1 MAENENN
8 TVLEYSKARI
18 YQRVFSFF
26 IDLFLAVLLGMII
39 NSLCGLVTSVVPKY
53 QEVLQERIEL
63 QDQSGL
69 FDENQ
74 KLWTLSLEGSDMTI
88 QEKKELLSTRLDE
101 FYHNDVFFEDDT
113 FYQSYQKRKNEAV
126 NEKGELLFELISG
139 SYVEKDFSD
148 DVYYSFYQKEFENYA
163 SAALSHNVRFA
174 DLSNLIVRIS
184 VIEIVLSMSVGFAL
198 SFVIMPL
205 ILKRGRKTIGMY
217 LFKISLVGGDALNVR
232 GKILL
237 FRNVLL
243 LLIGYWLT
251 IFTFGI
257 PWLVSLTM
265 MTFSKTGQDFF
276 DYMSGTYVVSTKDK
290 DIYLDY
296 AEYLAR
302 TEESKKASIEN
313 RDFEMTR

>member
-53 QEVLQERIEL
+53 QEVLQERIVL
-63 QDQSGL
+63 LDQSGL

-113 FYQSYQKRKNEAV
+113 FYQSYQKRKSEAV
-126 NEKGELLFELISG
+126 NEKGELLFKLISG

-232 GKILL
+232 GKTLL

>member
-8 TVLEYSKARI
+8 MVLEYSKARI

-113 FYQSYQKRKNEAV
+113 FYQSYQKRKSEAV
-126 NEKGELLFELISG
+126 NEKGELLFNLISG

-232 GKILL
+232 GKTLL
-237 FRNVLL
+237 FKNVLL

>member
-113 FYQSYQKRKNEAV
+113 FYQSYQKRKSEAV
-126 NEKGELLFELISG
+126 NEKGELLFQLISG

-232 GKILL
+232 GKTLL

-243 LLIGYWLT
+243 FLIGYWLT

>member
-53 QEVLQERIEL
+53 QDVLQERIEL

-113 FYQSYQKRKNEAV
+113 FYQSYQKRKSEAV
-126 NEKGELLFELISG
+126 NEKGELLFQLISG

-232 GKILL
+232 GKTLV
-237 FRNVLL
+237 FRNALL

>member
-113 FYQSYQKRKNEAV
+113 FYQSYQKRKSEAV
-126 NEKGELLFELISG
+126 NEKGELLFKLISG

-232 GKILL
+232 GKTLL
-237 FRNVLL
+237 FRNVFL

>member
-113 FYQSYQKRKNEAV
+113 FYQSYQKRKSEAV
-126 NEKGELLFELISG
+126 NEKGELLFQLISG

-232 GKILL
+232 GKTLL
-237 FRNVLL
+237 FRNVFL

>member
-113 FYQSYQKRKNEAV
+113 FYQSYQKRKSEAV
-126 NEKGELLFELISG
+126 NKKGELLFELISG

-232 GKILL
+232 GKTLL

>member
-113 FYQSYQKRKNEAV
+113 FYQSYQKRKSEAV

-243 LLIGYWLT
+243 LLIGYCLT
-251 IFTFGI
+251 IFTLGI

>member
-113 FYQSYQKRKNEAV
+113 FYQSYQKRKSEAI
-126 NEKGELLFELISG
+126 NEKGELLFQLISG

-232 GKILL
+232 GKTLL

>member
-113 FYQSYQKRKNEAV
+113 FYQSYQKRKSEAV
-126 NEKGELLFELISG
+126 NEKGELLFNLISG

-184 VIEIVLSMSVGFAL
+184 VIEIALSMSVGFAL

-232 GKILL
+232 GKTLL

>member
-18 YQRVFSFF
+18 YQRMFSFF

-113 FYQSYQKRKNEAV
+113 FYQSYQKRKSEAV
-126 NEKGELLFELISG
+126 NEKGELLFKLISG

-232 GKILL
+232 GKTLL

-313 RDFEMTR
+313 QDFEMTR

>member
-113 FYQSYQKRKNEAV
+113 FYQSYQKRKSEAV
-126 NEKGELLFELISG
+126 NEKGELLFELISD
-139 SYVEKDFSD
+139 SYVEKDVSD

-232 GKILL
+232 GKTLL

>member
-1 MAENENN
+1 MAEDENN

-113 FYQSYQKRKNEAV
+113 FYQSYQKRKSEAV
-126 NEKGELLFELISG
+126 NEKGELLFNLISG

-232 GKILL
+232 GKTLL

>member
-113 FYQSYQKRKNEAV
+113 FYQSYQKRKSEAV
-126 NEKGELLFELISG
+126 NEKGELLFKLISG

-232 GKILL
+232 GKTLL
-237 FRNVLL
+237 FRNALL

>member
-53 QEVLQERIEL
+53 QEVLQERIVL

-113 FYQSYQKRKNEAV
+113 FYQSYQKRKSEAV
-126 NEKGELLFELISG
+126 NEKGELLFKLISG

-232 GKILL
+232 GKTLL

-243 LLIGYWLT
+243 LLIGYWLM

>member
-53 QEVLQERIEL
+53 QEVLQERIVL

-113 FYQSYQKRKNEAV
+113 FYQSYQKRKSEAV
-126 NEKGELLFELISG
+126 NEKGELLFELISD

-232 GKILL
+232 GKTLL

>member
-53 QEVLQERIEL
+53 QEVLQERIVL

-113 FYQSYQKRKNEAV
+113 FYQSYQKRKSEAV
-126 NEKGELLFELISG
+126 NEKGELLFKLISD

>member
-53 QEVLQERIEL
+53 QEVLQERIVL

-113 FYQSYQKRKNEAV
+113 FYQSYQKRKSEAV
-126 NEKGELLFELISG
+126 NEKGELLFELISD

-237 FRNVLL
+237 FRNVFL

>member
-39 NSLCGLVTSVVPKY
+39 NSRCGLVTSVVPKY
-53 QEVLQERIEL
+53 QEVLQERIVL

-101 FYHNDVFFEDDT
+101 FYHNDVFFDDDT
-113 FYQSYQKRKNEAV
+113 FYQSYQKRKSEAV
-126 NEKGELLFELISG
+126 NEKGELLFKLISG

-232 GKILL
+232 GKTLL

>member
-1 MAENENN
+1 MAKNENN

-113 FYQSYQKRKNEAV
+113 FYQSYQKRKSEAV
-126 NEKGELLFELISG
+126 NEKGELLFQLISG

-232 GKILL
+232 GKTLL

>member
-101 FYHNDVFFEDDT
+101 FYHNAVFFEDDT
-113 FYQSYQKRKNEAV
+113 FYQSYQKRKSEAV

-232 GKILL
+232 GKTLL

>member
-53 QEVLQERIEL
+53 QEVLQERIVL
-63 QDQSGL
+63 KDQSGL

-113 FYQSYQKRKNEAV
+113 FYQSYQKRKSEAV
-126 NEKGELLFELISG
+126 NEKGELLFKLISG

-232 GKILL
+232 GKTLL

>member
-113 FYQSYQKRKNEAV
+113 FYQSYQKRKSEAV
-126 NEKGELLFELISG
+126 NEKGELLFKLISG

-232 GKILL
+232 GKILF

>member
-113 FYQSYQKRKNEAV
+113 FYQSYQKRKSEAV
-126 NEKGELLFELISG
+126 NEKGELLFNLISG

-232 GKILL
+232 GKTLL

-243 LLIGYWLT
+243 FLIGYWLT

>member
-113 FYQSYQKRKNEAV
+113 FYQSYQKRKSEAV

-232 GKILL
+232 GKTLL

>member
-113 FYQSYQKRKNEAV
+113 FYQSYQKRKSEAV

-184 VIEIVLSMSVGFAL
+184 VIEIVLSMGVGFAL

>member
-113 FYQSYQKRKNEAV
+113 FYQSYQKRKSEAV

-232 GKILL
+232 GKTLL
-237 FRNVLL
+237 FRNALL

>member
-113 FYQSYQKRKNEAV
+113 FYQSYQKRKSEAV
-126 NEKGELLFELISG
+126 NEKGELLFQLISG
-139 SYVEKDFSD
+139 SYVAKDFSD

>member
-26 IDLFLAVLLGMII
+26 IDLFLSVLLGMII

-113 FYQSYQKRKNEAV
+113 FYQSYQKRKSEAV

-232 GKILL
+232 GKTLL

>member
-113 FYQSYQKRKNEAV
+113 FYQSYQKRKSEAV
-126 NEKGELLFELISG
+126 NKKGELLFELISG

>member
-113 FYQSYQKRKNEAV
+113 FYQSYQKRKSEAV
-126 NEKGELLFELISG
+126 NEKGELLFKLISG

-184 VIEIVLSMSVGFAL
+184 VIEIVLSISVGFAL

-232 GKILL
+232 GKTLL

>member
-113 FYQSYQKRKNEAV
+113 FYQSYQKRKSEAV

-148 DVYYSFYQKEFENYA
+148 DAYYSFYQKEFENYA

>member
-39 NSLCGLVTSVVPKY
+39 NSLCGLMTSVVPKY

-113 FYQSYQKRKNEAV
+113 FYQSYQKRKSEAV

-232 GKILL
+232 GKTLL

-243 LLIGYWLT
+243 FLIGYWLT

-265 MTFSKTGQDFF
+265 IPFS
-276 DYMSGTYVVSTKDK
+276 
-290 DIYLDY
+290 
-296 AEYLAR
+296 
-302 TEESKKASIEN
+302 
-313 RDFEMTR
+313 

>member
-53 QEVLQERIEL
+53 QEVLQERIVL

-101 FYHNDVFFEDDT
+101 FYHNDVFFEDNT
-113 FYQSYQKRKNEAV
+113 FYQSYQKRKSEAV
-126 NEKGELLFELISG
+126 NEKGELLFKLISG

>member
-101 FYHNDVFFEDDT
+101 FYHNAVFFEDDT
-113 FYQSYQKRKNEAV
+113 FYQSYQKRKSEAI
-126 NEKGELLFELISG
+126 NEKGELLFKLISG

-232 GKILL
+232 GKTLL

>member
-53 QEVLQERIEL
+53 QEVLQERIVL

-113 FYQSYQKRKNEAV
+113 FYQSYQKRKSEAV
-126 NEKGELLFELISG
+126 NEKGELLFKLISG

>member
-113 FYQSYQKRKNEAV
+113 FYQSYQKRKSEAV
-126 NEKGELLFELISG
+126 NEKGELLFKLISG

-174 DLSNLIVRIS
+174 NLSNLIVRIS
-184 VIEIVLSMSVGFAL
+184 VIEIVLSMSVASAL

-232 GKILL
+232 GNTLL
-237 FRNVLL
+237 FRNVLF

>member
-101 FYHNDVFFEDDT
+101 FYHNDVFFKDDT
-113 FYQSYQKRKNEAV
+113 FYQSYQKRKSEAV
-126 NEKGELLFELISG
+126 NEKGELLFQLISG

-232 GKILL
+232 GKTLL

>member
-113 FYQSYQKRKNEAV
+113 FYQSYQKRKSEAV
-126 NEKGELLFELISG
+126 NEKGELLFKLISG

-148 DVYYSFYQKEFENYA
+148 DVYYSFYQREFENYA

-232 GKILL
+232 GKTLL

>member
-113 FYQSYQKRKNEAV
+113 FYQSYQKRKSEAV
-126 NEKGELLFELISG
+126 NEKGELLFKLISG

-232 GKILL
+232 GKTLL

-313 RDFEMTR
+313 RDFETTR